1 MARTTNRYSCAESD
15 CHEVGYID
23 YDTKARA
30 REHARELHNRGGWRC
45 TRHTKPD
52 EVLSPTNWRRTVV
65 MTAERSKRFPD
76 LAKLFWRE
84 EGREFEGSGFTFGP
98 GFKAWA
104 DDFPEGTVLT
114 VTTTVSP
121 PTTDRTEPA

>member
-1 MARTTNRYSCAESD
+1 MARATNRYPCAEQN
-15 CHEVGYID
+15 CHEVGFFD
-23 YDTKARA
+23 YDTKTRA

-52 EVLSPTNWRRTVV
+52 EVLSPTNTTRIATLS
-65 MTAERSKRFPD
+65 AERSKRYPD
-76 LAKLFWRE
+76 LGAKLFWRE

-104 DDFPEGTVLT
+104 DDFPEGTT
-114 VTTTVSP
+114 ITTTTTVTLP
-121 PTTDRTEPA
+121 ATEERP